1 MSGEDKDKLDGLF
14 KSGLDKPEDRFDFL
28 DQDWDAMEQL
38 LDTDRKP
45 RGLVYWLPM
54 LSGVAA
60 LLLIAL
66 GWWYFKP
73 TVVEQKQQMA
83 VHQPKAAPIPVQKE
97 IVPVNKDNT
106 AVNAQTMAAAHVL
119 NSSHVAKTQHTVNVK
134 SQPASVIPSD
144 NSSTPDN
151 SNINANNS
159 VIAANNAGNN
169 TAKPGVD
176 SMITK
181 VSTNAVAS
189 ANENVASGSES
200 KDVSTEAA
208 NNNTN
213 NAEPVDR
220 PKIKTSIQT
229 DGSRKG
235 PQFGLS
241 VMVSPDING
250 VNSFQQAKVGTNL
263 GMLFSVSFGKLS
275 VSTGAA
281 YSKKPY
287 LTDFSNYH
295 TSYVFST
302 NPASV
307 YADCRVLDIP
317 LNIDYQVY
325 HKARNSFSVGS
336 GLSSYIMLKEKYS
349 YDYAQPYVSGPTSY
363 TITNRNQHILGVLN
377 LDATYIRQ
385 VNSRLGIMAQ
395 PYMKIPLTNIG
406 YSQVKLQS
414 AGVALGLHWN
424 INQSK
429 IP

>member
-1 MSGEDKDKLDGLF
+1 MSGEDKNKLDELF
-14 KSGLDKPEDRFDFL
+14 KGGLDKPKDHVDFL

-38 LDTDRKP
+38 LDAGKKP
-45 RGLVYWLPM
+45 RGLVYWLPI

-60 LLLIAL
+60 LLLIFL

-73 TVVEQKQQMA
+73 AVVEQKQQVA
-83 VHQPKAAPIPVQKE
+83 VYQLKSVKKTVETDAVPAGESNAINSPAIAATPIFSGKHSV
-97 IVPVNKDNT
+97 
-106 AVNAQTMAAAHVL
+106 
-119 NSSHVAKTQHTVNVK
+119 KTQRVAAVK
-134 SQPASVIPSD
+134 PPPASVISLA
-144 NSSTPDN
+144 NVSAN
-151 SNINANNS
+151 SNINSSNS
-159 VIAANNAGNN
+159 IIAATKADQVA
-169 TAKPGVD
+169 AKQDVD
-176 SMITK
+176 SVVTK
-181 VSTNAVAS
+181 VNTNAVAAVNTVA
-189 ANENVASGSES
+189 ANTNEAVRNEDAGSS
-200 KDVSTEAA
+200 TDSTE
-208 NNNTN
+208 
-213 NAEPVDR
+213 PVGH
-220 PKIKTSIQT
+220 PQIKTSVKGLA
-229 DGSRKG
+229 DRKG
-235 PQFGLS
+235 PQLGLA
-241 VMVSPDING
+241 VMVSPDVNG

-295 TSYVFST
+295 TSYVFET
-302 NPASV
+302 DPASV

-317 LNIDYQVY
+317 LNVDYQVY
-325 HKARNSFSVGS
+325 HKSRNSFSVGT
-336 GLSSYIMLKEKYS
+336 GLSSYIMLKEQYNYEYS
-349 YDYAQPYVSGPTSY
+349 QPYVTGPTSY

-377 LDATYIRQ
+377 LDATYIHQ

-406 YSQVKLQS
+406 YSQVKLRS